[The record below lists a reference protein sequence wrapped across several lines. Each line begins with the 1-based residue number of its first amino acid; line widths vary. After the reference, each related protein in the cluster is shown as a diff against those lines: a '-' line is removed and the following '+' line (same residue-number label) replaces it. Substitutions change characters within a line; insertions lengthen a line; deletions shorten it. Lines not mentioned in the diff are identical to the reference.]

1 MEHTA
6 QKPEEYVE
14 MRLLSARKN
23 YSQPWET
30 RPGYEQ
36 LVVELDGCYILPGK
50 KITRERAEL
59 TKKRRLPHSQRPSDW
74 REVRVG

>member
-1 MEHTA
+1 MRNPSDAPHSISILGVNAYFT
-6 QKPEEYVE
+6 
-14 MRLLSARKN
+14 RLLGLTEP
-23 YSQPWET
+23 YW
-30 RPGYEQ
+30 YEQ
-36 LVVELDGCYILPGK
+36 LVVELDGCHILPGK